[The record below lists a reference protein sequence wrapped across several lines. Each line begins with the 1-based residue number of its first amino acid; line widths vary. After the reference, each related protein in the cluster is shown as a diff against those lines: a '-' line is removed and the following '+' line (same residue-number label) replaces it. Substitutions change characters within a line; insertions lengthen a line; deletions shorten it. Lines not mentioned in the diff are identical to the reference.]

1 MTTKLTLSI
10 DKQVIEEAKKYANK
24 EGRSLSNIVEEYLK
38 SISTKKM
45 LKQKDR
51 SELDA
56 LINELCESVKL
67 PKGKSHKELIREARI
82 EKHLN
87 R

>member
-1 MTTKLTLSI
+1 MATKLTLSI
-10 DKQVIEEAKKYANK
+10 DKEVIEEAKKYAKK
-24 EGRSLSNIVEEYLK
+24 EGRSLSNIIEEYLK

-45 LKQKDR
+45 LKKRDK

-56 LINELCESVKL
+56 LINELCGSVKL
-67 PKGKSHKELIREARI
+67 PKGKSYKELIREARI
-82 EKHLN
+82 ERYLK